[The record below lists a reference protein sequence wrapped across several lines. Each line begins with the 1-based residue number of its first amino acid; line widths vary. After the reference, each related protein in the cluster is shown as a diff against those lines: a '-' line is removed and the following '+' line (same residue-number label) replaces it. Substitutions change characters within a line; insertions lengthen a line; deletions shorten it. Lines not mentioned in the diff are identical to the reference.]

1 MCTYN
6 FPIEVHFPHPG
17 ARASTIYQ
25 GLLARGTSSGEETSS
40 VFSVSFLA
48 SNSPKFFSN
57 PQKGKKKK
65 SMFTDLKKKSKTMA
79 LQSRMAIITTP
90 TMSSLYSY
98 QQYAGKNS
106 SLERSKQ
113 GSSFDLPLTISVTGS
128 KPLHISTRFTIH
140 KIGQGLTISVKVPLK
155 STKGALANHF
165 RHP

>member
-1 MCTYN
+1 MCTCN

-17 ARASTIYQ
+17 ARAGTIYQ

-57 PQKGKKKK
+57 PQKGKKK
-65 SMFTDLKKKSKTMA
+65 SMFTDKKKSKTMA
-79 LQSRMAIITTP
+79 LQSHMAMITTP

-106 SLERSKQ
+106 SLESSKQ
-113 GSSFDLPLTISVTGS
+113 GSSFDLPITISVTGS
-128 KPLHISTRFTIH
+128 KPLHLSTQFTIH
-140 KIGQGLTISVKVPLK
+140 RIGQGLTIRVKAPLK
-155 STKGALANHF
+155 STKGVLANHF